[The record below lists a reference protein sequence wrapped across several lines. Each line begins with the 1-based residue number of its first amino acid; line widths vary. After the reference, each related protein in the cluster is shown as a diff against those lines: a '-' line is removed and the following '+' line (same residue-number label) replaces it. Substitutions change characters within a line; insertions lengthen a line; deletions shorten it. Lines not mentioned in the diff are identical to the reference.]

1 MNDDDAYLW
10 GMAVAAVAGLVVVG
24 IALLIIDLS
33 R

>member
-10 GMAVAAVAGLVVVG
+10 GMAVAAVAGIVIIG
-24 IALLIIDLS
+24 IALIIIDLS